1 MCNPLNPTCI
11 PGVIAGNIANGA
23 IDQFVAKIGEGLNKL
38 FELLATSWFNV
49 PSPDVANS
57 TVVQSLSGDLR
68 WITIYIAIFGMLFG
82 LGRMAWEL
90 KAAPALMILR
100 MIINLVAVSAL
111 GATIVAILVDAG
123 DQFAPWVVSR
133 ATGEPFSSSTLTG
146 LLNPATLQ
154 GNVAIG
160 LIVGLLAMLGTLAQ
174 VIFMVVRGAMLIVL
188 VALLPTIAA
197 GTATEEGMAR
207 FKKMLALVLA
217 FVCYK
222 PAAAIIYAAGLRL
235 MHGGGQQ
242 PLMSMMYGMT
252 LIILAALA
260 LPAVIKFLAP
270 VAAAGSSSLFSGGA
284 AAAAAIATGAA
295 VVTLGGSAAV
305 AGAGAGAGGA
315 AAAGGAGAGAGTA
328 SGAASAVPFGGGAA
342 AGSSRATAGASGG
355 GSGSAGAGESAEAAA
370 SGGSPSG
377 SAGGPASSSS
387 SGGSSSTGAATGEGP
402 GGPTGAPPSDSTSNP
417 ENSSSG
423 ATTASGSPAAG
434 SPTPSGS
441 SGTSLASR
449 GAGFGNQASEA
460 LGSADRAV
468 PEDVDD
474 GPTGA
479 QGGNN

>member
-1 MCNPLNPTCI
+1 MPDCNPFLDPLGCAAQT
-11 PGVIAGNIANGA
+11 VADSA
-23 IDQFVAKIGEGLNKL
+23 IDKFVGKIGEGLNKL
-38 FELLATSWFNV
+38 FELLATSWFSM

-57 TVVQSLSGDLR
+57 AVVRSLSGDLR

-90 KAAPALMILR
+90 KATPALTILR
-100 MIINLVAVSAL
+100 MIINLIAVSAL

-133 ATGEPFSSSTLTG
+133 ATGEPFSTSTLTG

-154 GNVAIG
+154 SNVAIG

-207 FKKMLALVLA
+207 FKKILALVLA

-305 AGAGAGAGGA
+305 AGAGAGGA

-328 SGAASAVPFGGGAA
+328 SGAASAVPSGGGAVGSSGATAGTSGSGSVSAGA
-342 AGSSRATAGASGG
+342 AGSEGDEGATSGA
-355 GSGSAGAGESAEAAA
+355 
-370 SGGSPSG
+370 
-377 SAGGPASSSS
+377 SAGGPAPSSA
-387 SGGSSSTGAATGEGP
+387 SGE
-402 GGPTGAPPSDSTSNP
+402 
-417 ENSSSG
+417 
-423 ATTASGSPAAG
+423 TTTSGSPAAG
-434 SPTPSGS
+434 SPPPAGS
-441 SGTSLASR
+441 SGTSSASST
-449 GAGFGNQASEA
+449 AGLGNRASEA

>member
-1 MCNPLNPTCI
+1 MPDCNPFLDPLGCAAQT
-11 PGVIAGNIANGA
+11 VANSA
-23 IDQFVAKIGEGLNKL
+23 IDQFVGKIGEGLNKL
-38 FELLATSWFNV
+38 FELLATSWFKV

-57 TVVQSLSGDLR
+57 TVVRSLSGDLR

-90 KAAPALMILR
+90 KATPALTILR
-100 MIINLVAVSAL
+100 MIVNLIAVSAL

-154 GNVAIG
+154 SNVAIG

-174 VIFMVVRGAMLIVL
+174 VVFMVVRGAMLIVL

-235 MHGGGQQ
+235 MHAGGQQ

-305 AGAGAGAGGA
+305 AGAGAGGA
-315 AAAGGAGAGAGTA
+315 AAVGGAGAGAGSA
-328 SGAASAVPFGGGAA
+328 SGAASAVPSGGGAA
-342 AGSSRATAGASGG
+342 GSSGAAAGASGG
-355 GSGSAGAGESAEAAA
+355 GSGSAGAAVSEGAEGAT
-370 SGGSPSG
+370 SG
-377 SAGGPASSSS
+377 SVAGGLASSSS
-387 SGGSSSTGAATGEGP
+387 SGQ
-402 GGPTGAPPSDSTSNP
+402 
-417 ENSSSG
+417 
-423 ATTASGSPAAG
+423 TTASGSPGAGEPASSGSASRAAG
-434 SPTPSGS
+434 LGAR
-441 SGTSLASR
+441 AS
-449 GAGFGNQASEA
+449 QA
-460 LGSADRAV
+460 LGSVDHVV

-479 QGGNN
+479 GGGKN

>member
-1 MCNPLNPTCI
+1 MCNPFDPTCI
-11 PGVIAGNIANGA
+11 PGVIAGNIANSA

-57 TVVQSLSGDLR
+57 TVVRSLSGDLR

-90 KAAPALMILR
+90 KATPALTILR
-100 MIINLVAVSAL
+100 MIINLIAVSAL

-154 GNVAIG
+154 SNVAIG
-160 LIVGLLAMLGTLAQ
+160 LIVGLLAMFGTLAQ

-270 VAAAGSSSLFSGGA
+270 VAGAGSSSLFSGGA
-284 AAAAAIATGAA
+284 VAAAAIATGAA

-305 AGAGAGAGGA
+305 AGAGAGGA
-315 AAAGGAGAGAGTA
+315 AAAGSAGAGAGTA
-328 SGAASAVPFGGGAA
+328 SGAASAVPSGGVA
-342 AGSSRATAGASGG
+342 AGSS
-355 GSGSAGAGESAEAAA
+355 
-370 SGGSPSG
+370 
-377 SAGGPASSSS
+377 
-387 SGGSSSTGAATGEGP
+387 SSSTGASGSGTSSAGAAVSEGTEGATS
-402 GGPTGAPPSDSTSNP
+402 GASAGSPASGSTSG
-417 ENSSSG
+417 E
-423 ATTASGSPAAG
+423 TTASGTPAAG
-434 SPTPSGS
+434 SPAPPGS
-441 SGTSLASR
+441 AGTSSASR
-449 GAGFGNQASEA
+449 AASLGNRASEA
-460 LGSADRAV
+460 LGAADRAV
-468 PEDVDD
+468 PEDVDE

-479 QGGNN
+479 QGGKN

>member
-1 MCNPLNPTCI
+1 MCNPFDPTCI
-11 PGVIAGNIANGA
+11 PGVIAGNIANSA

-57 TVVQSLSGDLR
+57 TVVRSLSGDLR

-90 KAAPALMILR
+90 KATPALTILR
-100 MIINLVAVSAL
+100 MIINLIAVSAL

-154 GNVAIG
+154 SNVAIG
-160 LIVGLLAMLGTLAQ
+160 LIVGLLAMFGTLAQ

-284 AAAAAIATGAA
+284 VAAAAIATGAA

-315 AAAGGAGAGAGTA
+315 AAAGGAGAGAGSA
-328 SGAASAVPFGGGAA
+328 SGAASAVPSGGGAV
-342 AGSSRATAGASGG
+342 GSSSAASGASGS
-355 GSGSAGAGESAEAAA
+355 GSGSAGAAVNEGAEGAT
-370 SGGSPSG
+370 SGA

-387 SGGSSSTGAATGEGP
+387 SGE
-402 GGPTGAPPSDSTSNP
+402 
-417 ENSSSG
+417 
-423 ATTASGSPAAG
+423 TTAGGSPAAG
-434 SPTPSGS
+434 SPAPSGS
-441 SGTSLASR
+441 SGTSSASSA
-449 GAGFGNQASEA
+449 AGLGNRASDA

-479 QGGNN
+479 QGGKN

>member
-154 GNVAIG
+154 SNVAIG

-270 VAAAGSSSLFSGGA
+270 VAAAGSSSIFSGGA

-315 AAAGGAGAGAGTA
+315 AAAGSAGAGAGTA
-328 SGAASAVPFGGGAA
+328 SGAASAIPSGRGTA
-342 AGSSRATAGASGG
+342 AGSSSAAAGASGG
-355 GSGSAGAGESAEAAA
+355 GSGSAGAGEGAEAAA
-370 SGGSPSG
+370 SGGSPGG

-387 SGGSSSTGAATGEGP
+387 SGGSSSTGAATGEGT
-402 GGPTGAPPSDSTSNP
+402 GPTGAPPGDSASGP
-417 ENSSSG
+417 DSSSSG
-423 ATTASGSPAAG
+423 ATTANGSPAAG
-434 SPTPSGS
+434 SAAPSGS
-441 SGTSLASR
+441 SGTSSTSR
-449 GAGFGNQASEA
+449 GAGLGNRASEA

-479 QGGNN
+479 QGGKN

>member
-1 MCNPLNPTCI
+1 MPDCNPFLDPLGCAAQT
-11 PGVIAGNIANGA
+11 VANSA
-23 IDQFVAKIGEGLNKL
+23 IDQFVQKIGEGLNKL

-57 TVVQSLSGDLR
+57 TVVRSLSGDLR
-68 WITIYIAIFGMLFG
+68 WITIYIAILGMLFG

-90 KAAPALMILR
+90 KATPALTILR

-133 ATGEPFSSSTLTG
+133 ATGEPFSSSILTG
-146 LLNPATLQ
+146 LLNPSTLQ
-154 GNVAIG
+154 SNVAIG

-270 VAAAGSSSLFSGGA
+270 VAGAGSSSLFSGGA
-284 AAAAAIATGAA
+284 VAAAAIATGAA

-305 AGAGAGAGGA
+305 AGAGAGGA
-315 AAAGGAGAGAGTA
+315 AAAGSAGAGAGTA
-328 SGAASAVPFGGGAA
+328 SGAASAVPSGGVA
-342 AGSSRATAGASGG
+342 AGSS
-355 GSGSAGAGESAEAAA
+355 
-370 SGGSPSG
+370 
-377 SAGGPASSSS
+377 
-387 SGGSSSTGAATGEGP
+387 SSSTGASGSGTSSAGAAVSEGTEGATS
-402 GGPTGAPPSDSTSNP
+402 GASAGSPASGSTSG
-417 ENSSSG
+417 E
-423 ATTASGSPAAG
+423 TTASGTPAAG
-434 SPTPSGS
+434 SPAPPGS
-441 SGTSLASR
+441 AGTSSASR
-449 GAGFGNQASEA
+449 AASLGNRASEA
-460 LGSADRAV
+460 LGAADRAV
-468 PEDVDD
+468 PEDVDE

-479 QGGNN
+479 QGGKN